1 MFPPRCGTR
10 LYRIGPHFHMVNRAL
25 IATQPTG
32 VLFVV
37 KYFEIQSKY
46 FMANFK
52 GKAAIELKTQA

>member
-1 MFPPRCGTR
+1 
-10 LYRIGPHFHMVNRAL
+10 MVNRAL